1 MKKFLVAVGLA
12 ALVSG
17 QAMAL
22 ELRALGFEI
31 HLKDA
36 TSLWTKDYNGNNIV
50 DPGEVGNVPIP
61 RASPANYVAGAPKA
75 GYARDGIALNDESRS
90 VFMLDQVTYPGEP
103 NQNIPM
109 GSVSGLVYGLNLVR
123 ADTANPLATA
133 LYFTGGIMEIWD
145 DPTQDDVSNG
155 PGIDRVDTF
164 DPLGDGNAP
173 LAWDNSDPANP
184 KFPNVNKAPP
194 VGEDATLW
202 LKTEFLPFMRTTTG
216 LNGTDPTKADI
227 TLQVTLN
234 LFNGTGTANNAYMDI
249 IGGSYAGLLV
259 KDGFPVLERDV
270 TLPGFPIVA
279 SYLADLSVAYT
290 TVFSGLDPGTDA
302 VYLGAGGFARQ
313 AGWQQQSSDPIRG
326 TGLFIPEPT
335 TLSLL
340 GLGIAGL
347 LGYRRRQK

>member
-1 MKKFLVAVGLA
+1 VAVGLA

-17 QAMAL
+17 QASAL
-22 ELRALGFEI
+22 ELRATGFEI

-36 TSLWTKDYNGNNIV
+36 TSLWTDHDQN
-50 DPGEVGNVPIP
+50 PQTPSIP
-61 RASPANYVAGAPKA
+61 RASQSNYVGGAPAA
-75 GYARDGIALNDESRS
+75 GYAPDGIALGDESRS
-90 VFMLDQVTYPGEP
+90 VFMLDQVTYPGAP
-103 NQNIPM
+103 NQDIPM
-109 GSVSGLVYGLNLVR
+109 GMDSGLVYGLTLVR
-123 ADTANPLATA
+123 ADIANPDATV
-133 LYFTGGIMEIWD
+133 LYFTGGTFEVWD
-145 DPTQDDVSNG
+145 DPTADDVSNG
-155 PGIDRVDTF
+155 PGIDRTDTF
-164 DPLGDGNAP
+164 DPLGTGNGP

-202 LKTEFLPFMRTTTG
+202 LKAQFVPFKRTTTG
-216 LNGTDPTKADI
+216 LNGANPATADI
-227 TLQVTLN
+227 TVQVTLN
-234 LFNGTGTANNAYMDI
+234 LLNGTGTANNAYLDI

-259 KDGFPVLERDV
+259 KDGFPVNLRDFTQV
-270 TLPGFPIVA
+270 GLPII
-279 SYLADLSVAYT
+279 STTLADLSVAYT
-290 TVFSGLDPGTDA
+290 TVFAGIDSGTDP

-313 AGWQQQSSDPIRG
+313 GGWQQQSSDPIRG